1 MAFWTVAADAVLA
14 LHLGFV
20 LWVAAGAAF
29 TRNRPVWARVHL
41 MCLGYGVFI
50 ELTPLPC
57 PLTLLENWLEQ
68 RAGQLPPQGP
78 WLLRML
84 DALVYPHV
92 PDWVLIFLAIV
103 TAAVNAVIYWR
114 RFRTGH

>member
-1 MAFWTVAADAVLA
+1 
-14 LHLGFV
+14 
-20 LWVAAGAAF
+20 
-29 TRNRPVWARVHL
+29 
-41 MCLGYGVFI
+41 
-50 ELTPLPC
+50 
-57 PLTLLENWLEQ
+57 
-68 RAGQLPPQGP
+68 
-78 WLLRML
+78 ML